1 MVFRKTM
8 NAKKLGKIYY
18 FVEGIIQKKRISFH
32 HVIIDTDR
40 FDNLK
45 TLKNEYSVTPITRFF
60 IK

>member
-1 MVFRKTM
+1 M
-8 NAKKLGKIYY
+8 NSKKLGKIYY

-45 TLKNEYSVTPITRFF
+45 TLKNKYSVTPITRFF